1 MKELLV
7 ALARALA
14 RAMAEKLVLG
24 VGTVYF
30 PVTRLFNL
38 FLGAFHRQVVTS
50 LTEDETEETAGH

>member
-1 MKELLV
+1 
-7 ALARALA
+7 
-14 RAMAEKLVLG
+14 MAEELVLG